1 MPSAFIRHGSPLNTL
16 ERNRYTDAWRVLG
29 GRVPRPRA
37 ILVISA
43 HWSINATAVTARAP
57 KPSISAEPV
66 EAIVEATL
74 HSKSKGETHWS
85 TRTMA

>member
-1 MPSAFIRHGSPLNTL
+1 MPAAFIRHGSPLNTL

-43 HWSINATAVTARAP
+43 HWSINATAVTARAQP
-57 KPSISAEPV
+57 
-66 EAIVEATL
+66 
-74 HSKSKGETHWS
+74 
-85 TRTMA
+85 RTIHDFFARPARWANRSPRS